1 MKKRLLDELLK
12 EIQRVKLEIV
22 MGDYNGHM
30 MTEDYKKKLKVL
42 EKELKEIKH
51 D

>member
-1 MKKRLLDELLK
+1 MKKKLIEQLRK

-22 MGDYNGHM
+22 MGDYNGHI
-30 MTEDYKKKLKVL
+30 MTEDYKKKLKVM
-42 EKELKEIKH
+42 EKELISLGN

>member
-1 MKKRLLDELLK
+1 MKKRLIEQLRK
-12 EIQRVKLEIV
+12 EIHRVKLEIV
-22 MGDYNGHM
+22 MGDYNGHI

-42 EKELKEIKH
+42 EKELISLGN

>member
-1 MKKRLLDELLK
+1 MKKRLIEQLRK

-22 MGDYNGHM
+22 MGDYNGHI
-30 MTEDYKKKLKVL
+30 MTEDYKKKLKVM
-42 EKELKEIKH
+42 EKELISLGN